1 MPLIPTWCHVQTEV
15 QTMLR
20 ENVVDLLAFIAV
32 ARAGSFTRA
41 AAQIGVSQSALSH
54 TVRGLEERLGMRL
67 LSRTTRKV
75 APTSAG
81 ERVLERIAPHFAEIE
96 TELQAMVEMRDRPA
110 GLIRITATDHS
121 ADTVI
126 WPKLKNVLKLYPEL
140 KVEVNSDYA
149 LTDIVSERYDAG
161 VRLGEQVSEG
171 MIGVRI
177 GPDFRMLAI
186 ASPQYFQSNPKPQVP
201 GHLGM
206 HSCIN
211 LRLPT
216 HDGLYAWEFEK
227 DGREIRVHVDGQL
240 TFNTINPVVAA
251 ALAGY
256 GIGYVPESLVAE
268 HIQTGALEPVLED
281 WSPPFPGYYLYYPH
295 RRQSSPAF
303 GVIVDALR
311 HREKDDL

>member
-1 MPLIPTWCHVQTEV
+1 
-15 QTMLR
+15 MLR

-81 ERVLERIAPHFAEIE
+81 ERVLERIEPHFAEIDV
-96 TELQAMVEMRDRPA
+96 ELRALVEMRDRPA
-110 GLIRITATDHS
+110 GLIRLTATDHA

-126 WPKLKNVLKLYPEL
+126 WPKLKDVISDYPEL
-140 KVEVNSDYA
+140 KVEVNSDYR

-177 GPDFRMLAI
+177 GPDFRMLAV
-186 ASPQYFQSNPKPQVP
+186 ASPDYLASHPAPETP
-201 GHLGM
+201 SELGE

-227 DGREIRVHVDGQL
+227 DDREIRVHVDGQL
-240 TFNTINPVVAA
+240 TFNTINPIVDA

-256 GIGYVPESLVAE
+256 GIGYVPEDLVND
-268 HIQTGALEPVLED
+268 HIAAGRLQVVLGD
-281 WSPPFPGYYLYYPH
+281 WCPPFPGYYLYYPH

-311 HREKDDL
+311 HRD